1 MRCTKML
8 SIKPNFIVL
17 IAFLICSS
25 SVSFLYGQNITKENE
40 MRKSLDFMFEHL
52 DRSSVPTG
60 LLRDYAVEYEDL
72 DLFSGEVPL
81 KDNNIGTL
89 SRFGNLLKTISSS
102 AVKEDPVKI
111 FENTIRKKKGQTRS
125 GELNIGIMLFEYA
138 RIKANAL
145 KDGLIRY
152 ENGKVYNTRKEE
164 SPYQL
169 EYAFA
174 GCCLQSSVE
183 QSNVTF
189 SIPSYLLLANC
200 DIRDVEIDYGA
211 GFTNVQPD
219 RSVNATLKSG
229 INKVNIRVT
238 LRNGKKLNAHTVV
251 LVNDARSLQQTR
263 AGINFNNDSLVCHYS
278 TVITGENYRGI
289 TTSAEI
295 YISYAPGRSS
305 LRKPLLIV
313 EGFDPRVG
321 GGSSKGS
328 WNFNQINKDQSII
341 DLNRDYGYDI
351 VYVDWVKSQEYIQA
365 NSYTLKKVIEWVNN
379 RKASAGSTE
388 SNVIIGH
395 SMGGLIARYALK
407 TMENQGVKHQV
418 STYVSY
424 DAPHLGAHV
433 PLGVLYAFHGIM
445 KFIDEHGVID
455 ALLTSFTPAGQ
466 YIELGKS
473 MAYSTAAQQMLV
485 HFVDPAG
492 NYNNQ
497 EHNTWQNE
505 LKTLGYPK
513 GDSGASFQM
522 LAVSNGSYG
531 QMNVPPYYLNTNFS
545 AGTDLGSSFLP
556 GILGLA
562 VGIGLN
568 DIVAGLLTVLPGT
581 TTLNAT
587 FNIYPA
593 RSSGDLVTQIRLQYK
608 KIFLWIVPIS
618 RELFSYDRY
627 YQGRY
632 FYDTYPSSYY
642 ALTQDNQGLP
652 IVYEDGTNIPLIFD
666 FGYNVKISSKI
677 PFVPNSSALAYGD
690 GININPAN
698 FQNPPHGIDS
708 PFGENYYTQA
718 LFSQSHAR
726 FNREALNWVI
736 QRLSTSIV
744 GPKVGYTGA
753 QYSLSNTFGSVTWTS
768 SDANIATINSNGIL
782 TARGKGIIT
791 LTANNLGRTY
801 SQVIMVGMP
810 RYVLSASHEPGGY
823 VINAECIDAQ
833 YNDYLPKMNGVLTY
847 SWGVKY
853 PDKEIRWVE
862 TDVPNL
868 MVQLQGQ
875 NEKVIV
881 FLEITDANG
890 NKTELQHV
898 EINSQDTYVAEN
910 QNLYIDS
917 KGELYKENKQKY
929 SYSYARLYI
938 TYRANIPDKY
948 KEREWMAT
956 TAMVLKP
963 FSVSSIIEARSGG
976 PLIKDI
982 LPSSELD
989 YIKNNSVDNQV
1000 YRYTLILLNYKSKA
1014 IQFIPITFTYK
1025 ANISL

>member
-1 MRCTKML
+1 MRCTKTL

-17 IAFLICSS
+17 IAFLICSFWVS
-25 SVSFLYGQNITKENE
+25 SLYGQNIAQENE

-72 DLFSGEVPL
+72 DLFTGKVPL
-81 KDNNIGTL
+81 NDNNIGTL
-89 SRFGNLLKTISSS
+89 IRFGNLLKTISSS
-102 AVKEDPVKI
+102 AVKEDPVRKI
-111 FENTIRKKKGQTRS
+111 ETSIRKKKEQSKS

-145 KDGLIRY
+145 TDGLIRY
-152 ENGKVYNTRKEE
+152 ENGKVYNIRKEE

-174 GCCLQSSVE
+174 GCCLQSSVR
-183 QSNVTF
+183 QSKVIF
-189 SIPSYLLLANC
+189 SIPSYLFLSNC
-200 DIRDVEIDYGA
+200 DIRDVEIDYGT
-211 GFTNVQPD
+211 GFMNIQPD

-251 LVNDARSLQQTR
+251 LVEDVQPLQQTR
-263 AGINFNNDSLVCHYS
+263 AGININNDSLVCHYS
-278 TVITGENYRGI
+278 TVILGESYRGI

-295 YISYAPGRSS
+295 YISYAPGRFS
-305 LRKPLLIV
+305 LRKPLIIV
-313 EGFDPRVG
+313 EGFDPRV
-321 GGSSKGS
+321 SRDSPRGS
-328 WNFNQINKDQSII
+328 WNFYQVNKDQSII

-379 RKASAGSTE
+379 RKVSAGSTE

-424 DAPHLGAHV
+424 DAPHLGAHI

-466 YIELGKS
+466 YIELGES

-505 LKTLGYPK
+505 LKSLGYPK
-513 GDSGASFQM
+513 GDLGASFQM

-531 QMNVPPYYLNTNFS
+531 QMDVPPYYLNANFS

-581 TTLNAT
+581 TTLNAA
-587 FNIYPA
+587 FNIYPG

-608 KIFLWIVPIS
+608 KKFLWIVPIS
-618 RELFSYDRY
+618 RELFSYDGY
-627 YQGRY
+627 YQSRY

-652 IVYEDGTNIPLIFD
+652 IVYEYGTGLPLIFD
-666 FGYNVKISSKI
+666 FGYNVKISPRI

-690 GININPAN
+690 GVNINPAN
-698 FQNPPHGIDS
+698 FLNPPHGMDS
-708 PFGENYYTQA
+708 PFGENYYTQT
-718 LFSQSHAR
+718 FSQSHAY
-726 FNREALNWVI
+726 FTREALNWVT

-744 GPKVGYTGA
+744 GPKVGYNGA
-753 QYSLSNTFGSVTWTS
+753 QYSLSNTVGSVMWTS

-782 TARGKGIIT
+782 TAKGKGIIT
-791 LTANNLGRTY
+791 LTATNMGNAY

-810 RYVLSASHEPGGY
+810 RYILSASHEPGGY
-823 VINAECIDAQ
+823 AINAECIDTQ
-833 YNDYLPKMNGVLTY
+833 YNDYLPKLNGVLTY
-847 SWGVKY
+847 NWGVKY

-890 NKTELQHV
+890 NKTELQHI
-898 EINSQDTYVAEN
+898 EINSQDVYVAEN
-910 QNLYIDS
+910 QNLYINS

-938 TYRANIPDKY
+938 TYRANIADKY

-963 FSVSSIIEARSGG
+963 FSVSSTIEARSGG
-976 PLIKDI
+976 SLIKDI
-982 LPSSELD
+982 LSSPELD

-1000 YRYTLILLNYKSKA
+1000 YRYSLILLNYKSRA

-1025 ANISL
+1025 TNI

>member
-17 IAFLICSS
+17 IAFLICSFS
-25 SVSFLYGQNITKENE
+25 TSFLYGQNVAQENE

-52 DRSSVPTG
+52 DRNSVPTG

-72 DLFSGEVPL
+72 DLFTGEVPL

-89 SRFGNLLKTISSS
+89 IRFGNLLKTISSS
-102 AVKEDPVKI
+102 AVKEDPIKR
-111 FENTIRKKKGQTRS
+111 FETYIRKMKGQNKS
-125 GELNIGIMLFEYA
+125 DELNIGIMLFEYA
-138 RIKANAL
+138 RIKSNAL
-145 KDGLIRY
+145 TDGLIRY
-152 ENGKVYNTRKEE
+152 ENGKVYNTSKAE

-169 EYAFA
+169 EYAFS
-174 GCCLQSSVE
+174 GCCLQTSVQ
-183 QSNVTF
+183 QSKVTF
-189 SIPSYLLLANC
+189 TIPSYLLLSNC
-200 DIRDVEIDYGA
+200 DIRNVEIDYGT
-211 GFTNVQPD
+211 GFTIIQPD
-219 RSVNATLKSG
+219 KSLSATLKSG

-238 LRNGKKLNAHTVV
+238 LRNGKQLNAHTIV
-251 LVNDARSLQQTR
+251 LVEDVQPLQQTR
-263 AGINFNNDSLVCHYS
+263 AGIILNNDSLVCHYS
-278 TVITGENYRGI
+278 TVISGESYRGI
-289 TTSAEI
+289 STSAEI
-295 YISYAPGRSS
+295 FISYAPGRSS

-313 EGFDPRVG
+313 EGFDPRIDEKTP
-321 GGSSKGS
+321 KGS
-328 WNFNQINKDQSII
+328 WNFNRINKDQSII

-365 NSYTLKKVIEWVNN
+365 NSYTLKTVIEWVNN
-379 RKASAGSTE
+379 RKALAGSTE
-388 SNVIIGH
+388 TNVIIAH

-407 TMENQGVKHQV
+407 TMENQGIKHQV

-424 DAPHLGAHV
+424 DAPHLGAHI

-455 ALLTSFTPAGQ
+455 ALLTSFTPAEE

-497 EHNTWQNE
+497 EHDTWQKE
-505 LKTLGYPK
+505 LKSLGYPK
-513 GDSGASFQM
+513 GDLGTSFQM

-531 QMNVPPYYLNTNFS
+531 QMDVPPFYLNTNFS

-562 VGIGLN
+562 IGIGLN

-587 FNIYPA
+587 FNVFPA

-608 KIFLWIVPIS
+608 KKFLWIVPIS
-618 RELFSYDRY
+618 RDLFSYDRY
-627 YQGRY
+627 YQSRY

-642 ALTQDNQGLP
+642 ALIQDDQGLP
-652 IVYEDGTNIPLIFD
+652 IVSQGGTGIPLIFD
-666 FGYNVKISSKI
+666 FGYNVKISPQI
-677 PFVPNSSALAYGD
+677 PFVPVSSALAYGD

-698 FQNPPHGIDS
+698 FQTPPHGMDS
-708 PFGENYYTQA
+708 PFGENYYTQT
-718 LFSQSHAR
+718 SPQSHAY
-726 FNREALNWVI
+726 FTREALNWVI

-753 QYSLSNTFGSVTWTS
+753 QYSLSNAVGNVTWTS
-768 SDANIATINSNGIL
+768 SDVNIATINSNGIL
-782 TARGKGIIT
+782 TAKGRGVIT
-791 LTANNLGRTY
+791 LTANNQGRAY

-810 RYVLSASHEPGGY
+810 RYILSASHEPGGY
-823 VINAECIDAQ
+823 AINAECIDTQ
-833 YNDYLPKMNGVLTY
+833 YNDYLSKLNGVLTY
-847 SWGVKY
+847 NWGVKY

-881 FLEITDANG
+881 FLEITDSNG

-898 EINSQDTYVAEN
+898 EINSQDVYVAEN

-938 TYRANIPDKY
+938 TYRAGISDKY

-982 LPSSELD
+982 LSSSELD

-1000 YRYTLILLNYKSKA
+1000 YRYTLILLNYKSRG

-1025 ANISL
+1025 TNI

>member
-1 MRCTKML
+1 MRRTKTL
-8 SIKPNFIVL
+8 SIKLNFIVL
-17 IAFLICSS
+17 IAFLICFFSISS
-25 SVSFLYGQNITKENE
+25 LYGQNIAQDNE

-52 DRSSVPTG
+52 DRGTVPTG

-72 DLFSGEVPL
+72 DLFTGKVPL
-81 KDNNIGTL
+81 NDNNIGTL
-89 SRFGNLLKTISSS
+89 TRFGNLLKTISSS
-102 AVKEDPVKI
+102 ALKEDPLKR
-111 FENTIRKKKGQTRS
+111 FETSIRKKKEQGKS
-125 GELNIGIMLFEYA
+125 SELNIGIMLFEYA

-145 KDGLIRY
+145 TDGLIRY

-169 EYAFA
+169 EYAFS
-174 GCCLQSSVE
+174 GCCLQSSVR
-183 QSNVTF
+183 QSKVTF
-189 SIPSYLLLANC
+189 SIPSYLLLSNC
-200 DIRDVEIDYGA
+200 DIRDVEIDYGI
-211 GFTNVQPD
+211 GFTKIQPD
-219 RSVNATLKSG
+219 RSVSASLKSG

-238 LRNGKKLNAHTVV
+238 LRNGNKLNAHTVV
-251 LVNDARSLQQTR
+251 LVEETQPLQQTR
-263 AGINFNNDSLVCHYS
+263 AGINLNNDSLVCHYS
-278 TVITGENYRGI
+278 TVIPGESYGGI

-321 GGSSKGS
+321 IGSRGS

-379 RKASAGSTE
+379 HKASAGSTE
-388 SNVIIGH
+388 TNVIIGH

-433 PLGVLYAFHGIM
+433 PLGVLYAFHGMM

-455 ALLTSFTPAGQ
+455 ALLTSFTSAGE

-497 EHNTWQNE
+497 EHNAWQNE

-513 GDSGASFQM
+513 GDSGTSFQM
-522 LAVSNGSYG
+522 LAVSNGSYE

-556 GILGLA
+556 RILGLA

-593 RSSGDLVTQIRLQYK
+593 RSSGDLVTQIKLQYK
-608 KIFLWIVPIS
+608 KVFLWIVPIS

-642 ALTQDNQGLP
+642 SLDQDNQGLP
-652 IVYEDGTNIPLIFD
+652 IVSEYETGIPLIFD
-666 FGYNVKISSKI
+666 FGYNVRINSQI

-690 GININPAN
+690 GLNINPAN
-698 FQNPPHGIDS
+698 FLNPPHGMDS
-708 PFGENYYTQA
+708 PFGENYYTHA
-718 LFSQSHAR
+718 SSQSHTYFTR
-726 FNREALNWVI
+726 GALNWVI

-753 QYSLSNTFGSVTWTS
+753 QYSLSKTFGSVTWTS

-782 TARGKGIIT
+782 TAKGKGVIT
-791 LTANNLGRTY
+791 LTANNLGRAY

-810 RYVLSASHEPGGY
+810 RYILSASHEPGGY
-823 VINAECIDAQ
+823 AINAECIDAQ
-833 YNDYLPKMNGVLTY
+833 YNDYLPKLNGVLTY
-847 SWGVKY
+847 NWGVKY

-898 EINSQDTYVAEN
+898 EINSQDVYVAEN

-938 TYRANIPDKY
+938 AYRAAIPDKY

-963 FSVSSIIEARSGG
+963 FSVSSTIEARSGG

-982 LPSSELD
+982 LSNSELD

-1000 YRYTLILLNYKSKA
+1000 YRYTLILLNYKSRA

-1025 ANISL
+1025 TSI

>member
-1 MRCTKML
+1 MKCTKML
-8 SIKPNFIVL
+8 SVKPNFIVL

-25 SVSFLYGQNITKENE
+25 LVPFLYGQNITKENE

-81 KDNNIGTL
+81 KDSNIGTL

-111 FENTIRKKKGQTRS
+111 FENTIRKKKGKTKS
-125 GELNIGIMLFEYA
+125 GELNIGIMLFKYA

-152 ENGKVYNTRKEE
+152 DNGKVYNTRKEE

-189 SIPSYLLLANC
+189 SIPSYLLLSNC
-200 DIRDVEIDYGA
+200 EIRDVEIDYGT

-238 LRNGKKLNAHTVV
+238 LHNGKKLNAHTVV
-251 LVNDARSLQQTR
+251 LVNNTRSLQQTR
-263 AGINFNNDSLVCHYS
+263 AGINLNNDSLLCHYK
-278 TVITGENYRGI
+278 TVISGESYRGI
-289 TTSAEI
+289 TTSADI
-295 YISYAPGRSS
+295 YISYAPGRFS
-305 LRKPLLIV
+305 LKKPLIIV
-313 EGFDPRVG
+313 EGFDPRING
-321 GGSSKGS
+321 GPSNGS
-328 WNFNQINKDQSII
+328 WNFNQINKDQNII
-341 DLNRDYGYDI
+341 DLNKNYGYDI
-351 VYVDWVKSQEYIQA
+351 VYVDWIKSQEYIQA
-365 NSYTLKKVIEWVNN
+365 NSYTLKKIIEWVNYC
-379 RKASAGSTE
+379 KMLAGSTE
-388 SNVIIGH
+388 GNVIIGH
-395 SMGGLIARYALK
+395 SMGGLVARYTLK
-407 TMENQGVKHQV
+407 IMENLGVKHQV

-445 KFIDEHGVID
+445 KFIDDHGVID
-455 ALLTSFTPAGQ
+455 ALMTSFTPAKQ

-485 HFVDPAG
+485 HYVDPAG

-497 EHNTWQNE
+497 EHEAWQNE
-505 LKTLGYPK
+505 LKTLGFPK
-513 GDSGASFQM
+513 GDLGKSFQM
-522 LAVSNGSYG
+522 LAISNGSYE
-531 QMNVPPYYLNTNFS
+531 QMNVPQYYLNTNFS
-545 AGTDLGSSFLP
+545 VGTELGSTFFP
-556 GILGLA
+556 VELGLV

-581 TTLNAT
+581 VNLNAT

-608 KIFLWIVPIS
+608 KNFLWILPIS
-618 RELFSYDRY
+618 KELFSYDRY
-627 YQGRY
+627 YHGRY

-642 ALTQDNQGLP
+642 ALTQDTQGLP
-652 IVYEDGTNIPLIFD
+652 IVYKDGKSLPLIFD
-666 FGYNVKISSKI
+666 FGYNVKISPKV

-690 GININPAN
+690 GVNINPAN
-698 FQNPPHGIDS
+698 FLSPPHGIDS

-718 LFSQSHAR
+718 LISQSHTH
-726 FNREALNWVI
+726 FKIEALNWVI

-753 QYSLSNTFGSVTWTS
+753 QYSLSKASGSVTWTS
-768 SDANIATINSNGIL
+768 SDANIATVNSNGIL
-782 TARGKGIIT
+782 TAKGKGVIT
-791 LTANNLGRTY
+791 LTANNLGNAY
-801 SQVIMVGMP
+801 SQLIMVGMP
-810 RYVLSASHEPGGY
+810 RYILSASHEPGGY
-823 VINAECIDAQ
+823 AINAECIDSQ
-833 YNDYLPKMNGVLTY
+833 YNEYLPKLNGVLTY
-847 SWGVKY
+847 NWGVKY
-853 PDKEIRWVE
+853 PDKEIRWLE

-881 FLEITDANG
+881 FIEITDANG
-890 NKTELQHV
+890 NKTEMQHV

-910 QNLYIDS
+910 QNLYIDA

-948 KEREWMAT
+948 KEREWMVT

-982 LPSSELD
+982 LPSPELD